1 MDLSNST
8 GCNGGKMH
16 FPYVA
21 ISGLILSMAMPAQAA
36 IVFDGNKPNGV
47 IGDRMDQWYIT
58 ADDFTL
64 GSAQTLRSISFSA
77 YQYKP
82 SIDTLGPAMDQRS
95 LTYWIIADN
104 GGKPGQVLTQ
114 AAAQD
119 LRFTATGQQGYQ
131 VEKAGNYPRST
142 VEFNLAA
149 DFAAAAGQ
157 KYWLALQ
164 FDDPAYI
171 YWETADRRDANDDAY
186 FIATSYNPVTDAN
199 LFAPEKKTPGWIRT
213 TGMYGNHAFS
223 LDTARLSGT
232 DGVSAV
238 PEPATWAMVLVGFG
252 MIGAAAR
259 YRRRRTMV
267 RFA

>member
-1 MDLSNST
+1 
-8 GCNGGKMH
+8 
-16 FPYVA
+16 
-21 ISGLILSMAMPAQAA
+21 MPAQAA
-36 IVFDGNKPNGV
+36 VVFDGNKPNGV

-58 ADDFTL
+58 ADDFTV

-104 GGKPGQVLTQ
+104 AGKPGQVLAQ
-114 AAAQD
+114 AAAKD
-119 LRFTATGQQGYQ
+119 VRFIATGQQGYQ
-131 VEKAGNYPRST
+131 VEKANNYPRSI

-164 FDDPAYI
+164 FDGPGTI

-186 FIATSYNPVTDAN
+186 FIATSFNTVTDVN
-199 LFAPEKKTPGWIRT
+199 LFAPEKKTPGWVRT
-213 TGMYGNHAFS
+213 TGIYGNHAFS

-232 DGVSAV
+232 DAVSAV
-238 PEPATWAMVLVGFG
+238 PEPATWAMMLVGFG
-252 MIGAAAR
+252 MVGAVAR
-259 YRRRRTMV
+259 YRRRRTVV